1 MLIRNVRCICV
12 LQEAEELR
20 KQGLLSDEELVQLLM
35 VFTRALQCTLAHD
48 SLQCLE
54 RSIDWL

>member
-1 MLIRNVRCICV
+1 MLVCNLLYTVCM

-35 VFTRALQCTLAHD
+35 V
-48 SLQCLE
+48 
-54 RSIDWL
+54 SI